1 MFKKIGIFT
10 LCLLLVSSFVAA
22 EVVMKFGHSM
32 PTNTPRHQSLLK
44 FKEMVEER
52 SKGEIKVE
60 LYPSGQLGNESEM
73 IEMLKMATLEG
84 FRGGVFAAQAPKLE
98 LYTMPFLFSNIEN
111 IYKITRGPIGEK
123 IAKTAEENGLKI
135 LATGDGGGFRQMSNN
150 VRPIVTPDDMKGL
163 KMRTPPM
170 ASIIKTMEALGA
182 NPVSIPY
189 VETYMALKTGVADGQ
204 ENPFVN
210 IATMKFHEV
219 QKYLTVMNYQ
229 FHPEPF
235 SVSLSWFNSLSPEH
249 QKIIE
254 DAAKEA
260 IIYSDSLIK
269 GAADEA
275 FETIKAAG
283 VEIVTL
289 TDEQKKPFIEK
300 VQSVYEAFVQEG
312 VFTMEELQE
321 IQKILNE

>member
-10 LCLLLVSSFVAA
+10 LCVLLVSSFVAA
-22 EVVMKFGHSM
+22 EVLMKFGHSM

-44 FKEMVEER
+44 FKEWVEER
-52 SKGEIKVE
+52 SNGEITVE

-98 LYTMPFLFSNIEN
+98 LYTMPFLFNNIED
-111 IYKITRGPIGEK
+111 IYKITRGPIGDK
-123 IAKTAEENGLKI
+123 IAKTAEENGIKI
-135 LATGDGGGFRQMSNN
+135 LATGDGGGFRQFTNN
-150 VRPIVTPDDMKGL
+150 VHPIVTPEDMKGL

-170 ASIIKTMEALGA
+170 TSIIKTMEALGA

-219 QKYLTVMNYQ
+219 QKYLTVVNYQ

-235 SVSLSWFNSLSPEH
+235 SVSLDWFNSLSPEH
-249 QKIIE
+249 QKIVE
-254 DAAKEA
+254 DAAKETIA
-260 IIYSDSLIK
+260 YSDSLIK

-275 FETIKAAG
+275 FQTIKDAG
-283 VEIVTL
+283 LEITTL
-289 TDEQKKPFIEK
+289 TEEQKKPFIDK
-300 VQSVYEAFVQEG
+300 VQAVYDYFVEEG

-321 IQKILNE
+321 IRDALSE